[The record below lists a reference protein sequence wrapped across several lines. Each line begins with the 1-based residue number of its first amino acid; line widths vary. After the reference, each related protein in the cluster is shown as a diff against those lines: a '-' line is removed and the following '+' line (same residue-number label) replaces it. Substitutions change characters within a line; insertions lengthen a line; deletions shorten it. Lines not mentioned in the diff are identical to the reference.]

1 MLNFVFFFLGGVIGV
16 LATYSYLRLD
26 KNLAQYNVQTL
37 ESRVESLEEQLAYL
51 ALRTEEDKK
60 VAPSSRGKRQAAS
73 MGNHQKVLN
82 LLAEGSDPETVAK
95 ATNVPLGQVELLYR
109 LHRRSE

>member
-26 KNLAQYNVQTL
+26 KNFARDNVQAL
-37 ESRVESLEEQLAYL
+37 AARVESLEEQLAYL
-51 ALRTEEDKK
+51 ALRTEEEKK
-60 VAPSSRGKRQAAS
+60 VAPSPRGKRQSAS
-73 MGNHQKVLN
+73 LGNHQRVLN
-82 LLAEGSDPETVAK
+82 LLAEGSDPEAVAR

-109 LHRRSE
+109 LHRRGE